1 MEDQKL
7 DEHEENFIDPGEED
21 DDYDPDDEDSIGSE
35 EEATS
40 GFSDEEYTPTT
51 TTTTPTTTSTT
62 TIQSWRKP
70 ATGQL
75 LRQGG
80 ELSEYEKIREDNIR
94 EKEQLLR
101 SLQGDWQEFKES
113 EGLVVGG
120 SQSGAKKVLKVL
132 DRDPVKTRTRTSS
145 LPAVGSGAQGDQ
157 RQPHRV
163 PGEVGE
169 RKIVKKVP
177 RGVLVKCEQCGEEM
191 RGKILLK
198 EHIKFYH
205 PKIKAQKP
213 SRKAGKGSKSS
224 YGFQTANDWV

>member
-40 GFSDEEYTPTT
+40 GFSDEEFTRTTRTT
-51 TTTTPTTTSTT
+51 TRTTNTTNNT

-80 ELSEYEKIREDNIR
+80 QLSEYEKIREDNIR

-113 EGLVVGG
+113 EGLVVGQ
-120 SQSGAKKVLKVL
+120 SQRGAKKVLKVL
-132 DRDPVKTRTRTSS
+132 DRDPVKTRTSS
-145 LPAVGSGAQGDQ
+145 LKATT
-157 RQPHRV
+157 
-163 PGEVGE
+163 
-169 RKIVKKVP
+169 
-177 RGVLVKCEQCGEEM
+177 
-191 RGKILLK
+191 GKIC
-198 EHIKFYH
+198 
-205 PKIKAQKP
+205 
-213 SRKAGKGSKSS
+213 
-224 YGFQTANDWV
+224 